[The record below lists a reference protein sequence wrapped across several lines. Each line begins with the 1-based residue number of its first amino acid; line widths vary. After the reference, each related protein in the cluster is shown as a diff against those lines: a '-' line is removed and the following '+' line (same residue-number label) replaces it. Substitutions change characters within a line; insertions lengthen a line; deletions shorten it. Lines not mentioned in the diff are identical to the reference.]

1 MISNL
6 RIMMAA
12 LAVSLGAASCAI
24 AAETGQSLYNDNC
37 AACHQKTGVGIK
49 GAFPALAGDKVVQ
62 SPPAVAATI
71 VLNGRGGM
79 PAFKSDLTDAQ
90 LAALMTYVRTSWGNK
105 ASGVSV
111 ADIVAARKKASAVA
125 KPKSLTAH

>member
-1 MISNL
+1 MLKRSILIVSAF
-6 RIMMAA
+6 AA
-12 LAVSLGAASCAI
+12 ITASPAL

-37 AACHQKTGVGIK
+37 AACHQKSGLGIK

-62 SPPAVAATI
+62 SPPATAAI
-71 VLNGRGGM
+71 VLLNGRGGM

-90 LAALMTYVRTSWGNK
+90 LAAVLTYIRTSWGNK
-105 ASGVSV
+105 AGAASV
-111 ADIVAARKKASAVA
+111 ADIAAARKKTAAVA

>member
-1 MISNL
+1 MSKRSIL
-6 RIMMAA
+6 IIAA
-12 LAVSLGAASCAI
+12 FAAITAPRAL

-37 AACHQKTGVGIK
+37 AACHQKSGLGIK

-62 SPPAVAATI
+62 SPPATAAI
-71 VLNGRGGM
+71 VLLNGRGGM

-90 LAALMTYVRTSWGNK
+90 LAAVLTYVRTSWGNK
-105 ASGVSV
+105 AGAASV
-111 ADIVAARKKASAVA
+111 ADIAAARKKTAAVA

>member
-1 MISNL
+1 MLKTSIL
-6 RIMMAA
+6 IVAA
-12 LAVSLGAASCAI
+12 FVALSASPAL

-37 AACHQKTGVGIK
+37 AACHQKSGLGIK

-62 SPPAVAATI
+62 SPPATAAI
-71 VLNGRGGM
+71 VLLNGRGGM

-90 LAALMTYVRTSWGNK
+90 LAAVLTYIRTSWGNK
-105 ASGVSV
+105 AGVASV
-111 ADIVAARKKASAVA
+111 ADIAAARKKTAAVA

>member
-1 MISNL
+1 MLKTSIL
-6 RIMMAA
+6 IVAA
-12 LAVSLGAASCAI
+12 FVAVCASPAL

-37 AACHQKTGVGIK
+37 AACHQKSGLGIK

-62 SPPAVAATI
+62 SPPAIAAI
-71 VLNGRGGM
+71 VLLNGRGGM

-90 LAALMTYVRTSWGNK
+90 LAAVLTYIRTSWGNK
-105 ASGVSV
+105 AGAASV
-111 ADIVAARKKASAVA
+111 ADIAAARKKTAAVA

>member
-1 MISNL
+1 MSKRSIL
-6 RIMMAA
+6 IIAA
-12 LAVSLGAASCAI
+12 FAAITAPRAL

-37 AACHQKTGVGIK
+37 AACHQKSGLGIK

-62 SPPAVAATI
+62 SPPATAAI
-71 VLNGRGGM
+71 VLLNGRGGM

-90 LAALMTYVRTSWGNK
+90 LAAVLTYIRTSWGNK
-105 ASGVSV
+105 AGAASV
-111 ADIVAARKKASAVA
+111 ADIAAARKKTAAVA

>member
-1 MISNL
+1 MLKRSILIVAAISAISAS
-6 RIMMAA
+6 R
-12 LAVSLGAASCAI
+12 AV

-37 AACHQKTGVGIK
+37 AACHQRSGLGIK

-62 SPPAVAATI
+62 SAPTTAAI
-71 VLNGRGGM
+71 VLLNGRGGM

-90 LAALMTYVRTSWGNK
+90 LAAVLTYVRTSWGNK
-105 ASGVSV
+105 AGAASV
-111 ADIVAARKKASAVA
+111 ADIAAARKQTSAIA

>member
-1 MISNL
+1 MSKRSVLI
-6 RIMMAA
+6 IAA
-12 LAVSLGAASCAI
+12 FAAITAPRAL

-37 AACHQKTGVGIK
+37 AACHQKSGLGIK

-62 SPPAVAATI
+62 SPPATAAI
-71 VLNGRGGM
+71 VLLNGRGGM

-90 LAALMTYVRTSWGNK
+90 LAAVLTYVRTSWGNK
-105 ASGVSV
+105 AGAASV
-111 ADIVAARKKASAVA
+111 ADIAAARKKTAAVA

>member
-1 MISNL
+1 MSKGSIL
-6 RIMMAA
+6 IIAA
-12 LAVSLGAASCAI
+12 FAAITAPRAL

-37 AACHQKTGVGIK
+37 AACHQKSGLGIK

-62 SPPAVAATI
+62 SPPATAAI
-71 VLNGRGGM
+71 VLLNGRGGM

-90 LAALMTYVRTSWGNK
+90 LAAVLTYVRTSWGNK
-105 ASGVSV
+105 AGAASV
-111 ADIVAARKKASAVA
+111 ADIAAARKKTAAVA

>member
-1 MISNL
+1 MSKRSVLI
-6 RIMMAA
+6 IAA
-12 LAVSLGAASCAI
+12 FAAITAPRAL

-37 AACHQKTGVGIK
+37 AACHQKSGLGIK

-62 SPPAVAATI
+62 SPPATAAI
-71 VLNGRGGM
+71 VLLNGRGGM

-90 LAALMTYVRTSWGNK
+90 LAAVLTYIRTSWGNK
-105 ASGVSV
+105 AGAASV
-111 ADIVAARKKASAVA
+111 ADIAAARKKTAAVA